1 MKTEINYP
9 QLEIPDGWVCIGYQ
23 TPKRGMGYITCNGP
37 EFAITSCDFSECL
50 TSVRLCFRKLE
61 PVDAELESAKK
72 LIGKWVIFKTRD
84 VILKVK
90 TIRIDKWSNKIVFQ
104 AEYFLNEPVDFY
116 LEDFNP
122 FPLPTWRCCASDKPK
137 KSGEYAMRSKG
148 SKKIFSG
155 KYSIAT
161 AFWDWTSVIDCPY
174 SDYEWLDEGER

>member
-72 LIGKWVIFKTRD
+72 LIGKWVRYKDRDIAFKLTDVVRD
-84 VILKVK
+84 SYSKEILGVVLNS
-90 TIRIDKWSNKIVFQ
+90 IDSEKY
-104 AEYFLNEPVDFY
+104 YFKDLT
-116 LEDFNP
+116 P
-122 FPLPTWRCCASDKPK
+122 FPLPVWRCCESDKPK
-137 KSGEYAMRSKG
+137 SL
-148 SKKIFSG
+148 G
-155 KYSIAT
+155 KYYLRRKNGTEKIVTSIAPSGT
-161 AFWDWTSVIDCPY
+161 WAIGY
-174 SDYEWLDEGER
+174 ENASDYEWLDEGER